1 MKFALLVA
9 IVAEELE
16 EKAIDVAKEAGAA
29 GMTIL
34 NARGIG
40 VEEKKTFFGL
50 TYQGSQT
57 VLVCVL
63 EKKLSLVVMKA
74 LTDDLELKTHSKGV
88 VFTVPLEHLAGID
101 HRQIESFT
109 EQILDNI

>member
-1 MKFALLVA
+1 MKFAMLIA
-9 IVAEELE
+9 IVAEDLE
-16 EKAIDVAKEAGAA
+16 EKAIDVAREAGAG

-34 NARGIG
+34 SARGIG
-40 VEEKKTFFGL
+40 AEEKKTFFGL

-57 VLVCVL
+57 VLICVL
-63 EKKLSLVVMKA
+63 ERKLSLAVMKA